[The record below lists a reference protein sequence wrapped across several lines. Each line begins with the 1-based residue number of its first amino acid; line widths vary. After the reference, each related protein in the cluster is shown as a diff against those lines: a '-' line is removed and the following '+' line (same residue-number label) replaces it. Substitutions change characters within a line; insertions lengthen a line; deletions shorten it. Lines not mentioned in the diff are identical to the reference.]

1 MLTGRSLEDPI
12 RDDLRKKMV
21 FLAGPRQVGKTSL
34 AKRLMAVEASP
45 VYLTWDRSEDRKRI
59 RKPEWPAAPS
69 LIVLDEL
76 HKFQGWKR
84 WVKGEFDRYR
94 DHHRFLVTGSA
105 RMDVFRRGGD
115 SLQGRYHHYRLHP
128 FSYREA
134 EGMPLSVARPGMALD
149 FPSRARAGVV
159 DALMRFGGFPEPWLN
174 GSERTLRRWQKERTE
189 RFFREDVRDLE
200 TVRDLTAI
208 ETLADLVAERVSS
221 PLSLNALREDLEVS
235 HRALQHWLDVLDR
248 LYHLFLVRPFAHR
261 RVRSLKKMPKV
272 YLWDHALLASESAR
286 FENLVASHLLKMCH
300 TLEDCE
306 GFSVELS
313 YLRDRDGRE
322 VDFLVLADSK
332 PWFAV
337 EAKLSDATVDPSL
350 RYFRDRL
357 KIPFSFQVVRNGG
370 RDVVRDGIRVLPA
383 STFLAGIA

>member
-1 MLTGRSLEDPI
+1 MARVESSLD
-12 RDDLRKKMV
+12 
-21 FLAGPRQVGKTSL
+21 
-34 AKRLMAVEASP
+34 
-45 VYLTWDRSEDRKRI
+45 LTWDLAEDRRQI
-59 RKPEWPAAPS
+59 RKPAWPAAPS

-84 WVKGEFDRYR
+84 WVKGEFDHYR
-94 DHHRFLVTGSA
+94 EHHRFLVTGSA

-134 EGMPLSVARPGMALD
+134 EGLPLNGGPLGRALD
-149 FPSRARAGVV
+149 FAAKPRPDVV
-159 DALMRFGGFPEPWLN
+159 DALMRFGGFPEPWLA
-174 GSERTLRRWQKERTE
+174 GTERTLRRWRKDRTD

-200 TVRDLTAI
+200 AVRDIGAI
-208 ETLADLVAERVSS
+208 ETLAGLVAERVSS
-221 PLSLNALREDLEVS
+221 PLSINALREDLEVS
-235 HRALQHWLDVLDR
+235 HRALQHWIDVLDH
-248 LYHLFLVRPFAHR
+248 LYHLFMIRPFTHR
-261 RVRSLKKMPKV
+261 RVRGLKKMPKV
-272 YLWDHALLASESAR
+272 YLWDHTLVESEAAR

-300 TLEDCE
+300 ALEDCE
-306 GFSVELS
+306 GFSVDLM

-337 EAKLSDATVDPSL
+337 EVKLSDETVDPSL

-357 KIPFSFQVVRNGG
+357 QIPFCYQVVRNTSK
-370 RDVVRDGIRVLPA
+370 DVVKDGVRVLPGA
-383 STFLAGIA
+383 TFLSGIA

>member
-1 MLTGRSLEDPI
+1 
-12 RDDLRKKMV
+12 MV

-34 AKRLMAVEASP
+34 AKRLMAGEPST
-45 VYLTWDRSEDRKRI
+45 VYLAWDRAEDRRSI
-59 RKPEWPAAPS
+59 RRPAWPAAPS

-76 HKFQGWKR
+76 HKFRGWKR
-84 WVKGEFDRYR
+84 WVKGEFDRHH

-134 EGMPLSVARPGMALD
+134 EGMPVSDVIPGTALR
-149 FPSRARAGVV
+149 FPARARGEVI
-159 DALMRFGGFPEPWLN
+159 DALMRFGGFPEPWLAA
-174 GSERTLRRWQKERTE
+174 SDRTLRRWQKERTE

-200 TVRDLTAI
+200 AVRDLYAV
-208 ETLADLVAERVSS
+208 ESLASLVAERVSS
-221 PLSLNALREDLEVS
+221 PLSLNSLREDLEVS
-235 HRALQHWLDVLDR
+235 HRALQHWLAVLDR
-248 LYHLFLVRPFAHR
+248 LYYLFVVRPFAHR

-272 YLWDHALLASESAR
+272 YLWDHALLPTEAAR

-306 GFSVELS
+306 GYSVELR

-322 VDFLVLADSK
+322 VDFLVLFDSK

-337 EAKLSDATVDPSL
+337 EAKLSDEGLDPSL

-357 KIPFSFQVVRNGG
+357 KIPFAFQVVRNGKL
-370 RDVVRDGIRVLPA
+370 DVVKDGIRILPA
-383 STFLAGIA
+383 ATFLSGIA